1 MKITYTTKEDGVIIN
16 PSELTFNVKNLIKGV
31 HDVVICQL
39 RESKKFIN
47 DRVTFVEELVQ
58 FLPNNINDRTGK
70 YMPSV
75 IATPSYF
82 IWSLNRK
89 WQDTHPIIGYAGR
102 EDIMSLYVTGEFAQY
117 VIKTNDVNV
126 EVTLTIN
133 DVFTDEEGHDLVRG
147 VVFDRFEF
155 WAHPFSYTDK
165 TSLQDYQEELDSDDE
180 FTYTSVA
187 DLAIE
192 LATAVYNNHL
202 HCTKFISRV
211 VGDVV
216 NEKNWNDPISRA
228 MAVALTMMDF
238 RVAPRKKDPHMS
250 KIKKVLVSDMCQLMT
265 MNYLLN
271 IYYGRTDPILT
282 LHQDLTGG
290 VISGL
295 NHDDVLSLRLS
306 SAKNLLNS
314 TQHDREISIEI
325 MKAMNTGVYRN
336 IFDEIG
342 RKLQNKYDNIHS
354 SKNIGVPPQF
364 FREGEKPMA
373 LGKPKV
379 STNKPEKTK
388 KSTSRS
394 KKEAMPKK
402 SEEILSVS
410 NEDLEKPETK
420 SPEELKDGG

>member
-1 MKITYTTKEDGVIIN
+1 
-16 PSELTFNVKNLIKGV
+16 
-31 HDVVICQL
+31 
-39 RESKKFIN
+39 
-47 DRVTFVEELVQ
+47 
-58 FLPNNINDRTGK
+58 
-70 YMPSV
+70 
-75 IATPSYF
+75 
-82 IWSLNRK
+82 
-89 WQDTHPIIGYAGR
+89 
-102 EDIMSLYVTGEFAQY
+102 
-117 VIKTNDVNV
+117 
-126 EVTLTIN
+126 
-133 DVFTDEEGHDLVRG
+133 
-147 VVFDRFEF
+147 
-155 WAHPFSYTDK
+155 
-165 TSLQDYQEELDSDDE
+165 
-180 FTYTSVA
+180 
-187 DLAIE
+187 
-192 LATAVYNNHL
+192 
-202 HCTKFISRV
+202 
-211 VGDVV
+211 
-216 NEKNWNDPISRA
+216 
-228 MAVALTMMDF
+228 
-238 RVAPRKKDPHMS
+238 
-250 KIKKVLVSDMCQLMT
+250 